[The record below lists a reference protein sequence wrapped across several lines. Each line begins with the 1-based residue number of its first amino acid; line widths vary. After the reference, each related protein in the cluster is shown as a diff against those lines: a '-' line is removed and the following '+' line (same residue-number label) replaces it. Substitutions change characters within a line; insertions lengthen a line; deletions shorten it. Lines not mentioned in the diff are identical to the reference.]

1 MGKMNRRSFIKG
13 ALAAGA
19 FPLLPACF
27 SVGKY
32 SANSK
37 VRLACV
43 GIGNQAWSDIGKF
56 AKTGLCEIVALCD
69 TDLNGPQCRGALS
82 AYPDA
87 PRFTDFRKMMDAVDG
102 KADAVAVM
110 TPDHS
115 HFPALMDAIR
125 HGYAVYSEKPLCHTF
140 REHELLLAAAKKA
153 GVVTQMGNQGHSE
166 ANLYQFR
173 HYVETGVLDPAKITK
188 LVAHMNN
195 DRRWYKFGGKVSRLP
210 AAEELPRGL
219 DWNAWQAGVA
229 EHDYSS
235 KYMHG
240 EWRSWYD
247 FGSGC
252 LGDWGAHT
260 MDAMHRFFD
269 LGLPTEVKI
278 ADVKGWNPYVFPLQ
292 DTLTFTFAAKG
303 KRPAVDLEWRE
314 GQANLPELPEGYKKG
329 FGVTGSYVKPGK
341 IIRFSDGT
349 AWQGSSHG
357 STLFRCGDGF
367 APEYPA
373 PKTSQLSHYE
383 NFLLAVCGEAKAN
396 SPFEVAVPLC
406 EVFSLGIVA
415 QRLNRGF
422 RFDPVA
428 RKAVADAEA
437 NILLRGPEP
446 RDGWEEFYS

>member
-1 MGKMNRRSFIKG
+1 MNRRSFIKG
-13 ALAAGA
+13 VLAAGA

-27 SVGKY
+27 SIRGY
-32 SANSK
+32 SANAK

-43 GIGNQAWSDIGKF
+43 GIGHQAWEDIKKF
-56 AKTGLCEIVALCD
+56 MKTGLCEIVALCD
-69 TDLNGPQCRGALS
+69 TDLGGPQCKAALGEF
-82 AYPDA
+82 PDV
-87 PRFTDFRKMMDAVDG
+87 PRFTDFRKMMDAIVG

-115 HFPALMDAIR
+115 HFPALMDAMR
-125 HGYAVYSEKPLCHTF
+125 HGFAVFSEKPLCHTF
-140 REHELLLAAAKKA
+140 REHELLLAEAKRT

-166 ANLYQFR
+166 ANLYQFK
-173 HYVETGVLDPAKITK
+173 HYVETGVLDPAKLTK

-195 DRRWYKFGGKVSRLP
+195 DRRWYKFGGNVTGLP
-210 AAEELPRGL
+210 EAEDIPSGL
-219 DWNAWQAGVA
+219 DWNAWQAGVPA
-229 EHDYSS
+229 HDYSS
-235 KYMHG
+235 KFMQG

-260 MDAMHRFFD
+260 MDTMHRFFD
-269 LGLPTEVKI
+269 LGLPSEVKI
-278 ADVKGWNPYVFPLQ
+278 ADVRGWNPYVFPLQ
-292 DTLTFTFAAKG
+292 DTLTFSFAAKG
-303 KRPAVDLEWRE
+303 NRPAVDLEWRE
-314 GQANLPELPEGYKKG
+314 GQENLPELPEGYRKNYKLSG
-329 FGVTGSYVKPGK
+329 FYVSPGK
-341 IIRFSDGT
+341 IIRLADGT

-357 STLFRCGDGF
+357 STLSRCGDGF

-373 PKTSQLSHYE
+373 PKTNHLSHYE
-383 NFLLAVCGEAKAN
+383 NFLLSVRGETMPN

-422 RFDPVA
+422 KFDPVA
-428 RKAVADAEA
+428 KKAVGDPEA

-446 RDGWEEFYS
+446 RQGWEEYYSC